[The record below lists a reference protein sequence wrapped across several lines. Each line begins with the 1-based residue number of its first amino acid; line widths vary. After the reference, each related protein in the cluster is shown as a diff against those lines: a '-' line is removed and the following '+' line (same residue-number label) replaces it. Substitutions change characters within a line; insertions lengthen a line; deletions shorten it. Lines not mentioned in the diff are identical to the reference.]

1 MNVITQ
7 KTVSDGKPGTKKWK
21 QKYGDNLVC
30 VRYKYDI
37 KNKRK
42 IKTVELEVENE
53 PWEVDVKRIPAN
65 KLTRL
70 RVNYGEIHIG
80 KVIRA
85 ARGRWDKKSKYWELP
100 YREVVALGLEDRII

>member
-1 MNVITQ
+1 MNILTR
-7 KTVSDGKPGTKKWK
+7 KTVTAGHPGTKKWIK
-21 QKYGDNLVC
+21 KYGDKLVC

-53 PWEVDVKRIPAN
+53 PWEIDTNRIPAN

-70 RVNYGEIHIG
+70 RVNYGEVHVG

-85 ARGRWDKKSKYWELP
+85 AGGRWDKKRKCWELP

>member
-1 MNVITQ
+1 MKIFTK
-7 KTVSDGKPGTKKWK
+7 KTVSAGKPGTKKWIK
-21 QKYGDNLVC
+21 KFGHKLIC

-37 KNKRK
+37 ENKRK
-42 IKTVELEVENE
+42 IKTVELEVENQA
-53 PWEVDVKRIPAN
+53 WELDVNRIPAN

-70 RVNYGEIHIG
+70 KVDYGEIHVG

-85 ARGRWDKKSKYWELP
+85 AGGRWDKKNKYWELP